1 MKHKMRLH
9 NSPFELIK
17 NGTKTIEMRLNDEKR
32 QLISIGDTIEFE
44 NRITK
49 EIILTEVT
57 DLHKY
62 NNFEELYPNFNK
74 ISLGYKKDEI
84 ASPKD
89 MEQYYTK
96 EEQNKYGVIGI
107 EVKLLNQNK
116 KEIII
121 NNDNLSIKDITNV
134 VRRAK
139 ILFVN
144 NEELTLCYSNY
155 NYFLIGG
162 HNDKDESDIDCLKR
176 EILEETGVEINLDN
190 LLPFMTIKY
199 LNKDYPV
206 TGKNTFTMANYYVI
220 DYKLIPNYSNMNLTT
235 EEKEHNFKI
244 VNINKNLIIDTLENS
259 LEIATR
265 KNVTLD
271 TIKVI
276 KEYLNKQSN

>member
-9 NSPFELIK
+9 NNPFELIK

-32 QLISIGDTIEFE
+32 KLINIGDTIEFE

-49 EIILTEVT
+49 EIILTEVVA
-57 DLHKY
+57 LHKY
-62 NNFEELYPNFNK
+62 NNFEELYQNFNK
-74 ISLGYKKDEI
+74 TSLGYQEWEI

-89 MEQYYTK
+89 MEQYYPK
-96 EEQNKYGVIGI
+96 EEQTKYGVIGI
-107 EVKLLNQNK
+107 EIKLLNQNK

-134 VRRAK
+134 VRRSK
-139 ILFVN
+139 ILFIN
-144 NEELTLCYSNY
+144 NDELTLCYSNY

-162 HNDKDESDIDCLKR
+162 HNDNDESDIDCLKR

-206 TGKNTFTMANYYVI
+206 TGQNTFTMANYYVI
-220 DYKLIPNYSNMNLTT
+220 NYKLIPNYSNMNLTN

-244 VNINKNLIIDTLENS
+244 VNINKEIIINTLEES
-259 LEIATR
+259 LETATR

-276 KEYLNKQSN
+276 KEYLNNQNN